1 MSVPKSS
8 PGPRFG
14 ARRAVDTEQYRRL
27 TGFGGR

>member
-8 PGPRFG
+8 PGPAPG
-14 ARRAVDTEQYRRL
+14 APLTAEQYRRL